1 MLTVIRRISLTG
13 WIVLA
18 IGAGVLAGW
27 LWPRQAQELQF
38 ISNIFLRL
46 IKCVVVP
53 LIFATLV
60 VGVAGHAAD
69 WKTVGRLALKSLV
82 YFEVITTAALCVGL
96 AVVNV
101 ARPGAGLHLAAGAAA
116 ADATPPRSVYRA
128 YWNMPRRKASS
139 MRLRATTSCKWW
151 CSPSCLPWR

>member
-1 MLTVIRRISLTG
+1 MVAIIKRVSLTG
-13 WIVLA
+13 WIMLA
-18 IGAGVLAGW
+18 IVAGVLAGW

-60 VGVAGHAAD
+60 VGVAGHADD
-69 WKTVGRLALKSLV
+69 WRTVGRLALKSLV
-82 YFEVITTAALCVGL
+82 YFEVATVAALFVGL

-101 ARPGAGLHLAAGAAA
+101 VRPGAGIHLATESKTVEAAPA
-116 ADATPPRSVYRA
+116 QVSLSGV
-128 YWNMPRRKASS
+128 
-139 MRLRATTSCKWW
+139 LEH
-151 CSPSCLPWR
+151 